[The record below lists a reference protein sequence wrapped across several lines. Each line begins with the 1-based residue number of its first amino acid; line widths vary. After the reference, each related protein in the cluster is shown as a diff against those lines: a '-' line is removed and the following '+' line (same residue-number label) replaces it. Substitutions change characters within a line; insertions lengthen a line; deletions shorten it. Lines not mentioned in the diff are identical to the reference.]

1 MNEVPGFGAVR
12 RREALRV
19 PFELPTGLIGS
30 GAQQDGLSQG
40 AGVVEVAGG
49 RTVRLAGQQPF
60 LLVTDRLGD
69 RGIGRGE
76 GGELFPWQE
85 HMSPVVGQQLTRAG
99 GPGGH
104 AQDHPGTRAPA
115 SQHQTD
121 AAACAGHVRHQLAKH
136 RYEDA
141 WVLLEK

>member
-69 RGIGRGE
+69 RGIGGRGTNFRNLS
-76 GGELFPWQE
+76 GKNTLNVPRIPKIIPIFKIT
-85 HMSPVVGQQLTRAG
+85 QLTRVRCQY
-99 GPGGH
+99 
-104 AQDHPGTRAPA
+104 QDVSIHNCLVSIFIYFYNCPCFQYFPRQPK
-115 SQHQTD
+115 Q
-121 AAACAGHVRHQLAKH
+121 V
-136 RYEDA
+136 
-141 WVLLEK
+141 W